1 VNRGRL
7 KVAMSRQVKSYITPE
22 EYLAFERKAE
32 TKNEYVNGEI
42 FAMTGASRK
51 HNIIEGNIFGEL
63 RQQLKG
69 KPCEVYPGDMR
80 VKAPASRSYVYP
92 DVVVVCGEPQLE
104 DDYLDT
110 LLNPT
115 LVVEVLSKSAESYN
129 RLAKSSFYRTIE
141 SLSEYLLVSQEEY
154 RVEQYVKQTEG
165 RWLLADVRALEGVIE
180 LESIGCS
187 LALRD
192 IYERITFD

>member
-1 VNRGRL
+1 
-7 KVAMSRQVKSYITPE
+7 MSRQVKTYVTPE

-51 HNIIEGNIFGEL
+51 HNLIAGNIIGEL

-69 KPCEVYPGDMR
+69 KPCEVYPGEMR
-80 VKAPASRSYVYP
+80 VKAPVARSYVYP
-92 DVVVVCGEPQLE
+92 DVVVVCGEPEFE
-104 DDYLDT
+104 DGYLDT

-115 LVVEVLSKSAESYN
+115 IVVEVLSKSTESYN
-129 RLAKSSFYRTIE
+129 RLAKSAYYRTIE

-154 RVEQYVKQTEG
+154 RVEQYVRQDDD
-165 RWLLADVRALEGVIE
+165 RWLLSDVRTLEGMIE
-180 LESIGCS
+180 LQSIGCS

-192 IYERITFD
+192 IFERITFE